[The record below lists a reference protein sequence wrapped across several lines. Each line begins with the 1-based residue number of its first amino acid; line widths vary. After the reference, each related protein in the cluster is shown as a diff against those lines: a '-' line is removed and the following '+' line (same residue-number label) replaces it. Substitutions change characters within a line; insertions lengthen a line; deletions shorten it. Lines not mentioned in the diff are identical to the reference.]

1 MKKVIYI
8 LAVIFGLGVVSCQKQ
23 IVEPCSER
31 SHEAPEWNSAKGIT
45 LDDDITTGDSSHVND
60 DITPGDDGGVTP
72 GDDGGVTPGD
82 ITDPN
87 NDPDGK
93 GQ

>member
-1 MKKVIYI
+1 MKKIIYI
-8 LAVIFGLGVVSCQKQ
+8 LALVFGLGIVSCQKQ
-23 IVEPCSER
+23 IIEPTSVR
-31 SHEAPEWNSAKGIT
+31 VQEAPHWVSAKGIT
-45 LDDDITTGDSSHVND
+45 EGDDVSTGDSID
-60 DITPGDDGGVTP
+60 DEVDDDDQTPGDDGG
-72 GDDGGVTPGD
+72 DKPGD

>member
-1 MKKVIYI
+1 MKKIIYI
-8 LAVIFGLGVVSCQKQ
+8 LVLVFGLGIVSCQKQ
-23 IVEPCSER
+23 IIKPTSVR
-31 SHEAPEWNSAKGIT
+31 VQEAPQWVSAKGGAEG
-45 LDDDITTGDSSHVND
+45 DDVSTGDSTGDNELGD
-60 DITPGDDGGVTP
+60 DDLTPGDDGG
-72 GDDGGVTPGD
+72 DKPGD